1 TRAIEDDRA
10 MMEAGGF
17 SRLLGFALK
26 WQKPSFPIKG
36 ADLIELGAAPGPK
49 LGATL
54 KNLEREWV
62 DSAFAMDRGALLKRA
77 AQALEA

>member
-1 TRAIEDDRA
+1 
-10 MMEAGGF
+10 
-17 SRLLGFALK
+17 
-26 WQKPSFPIKG
+26 G

>member
-1 TRAIEDDRA
+1 TGAIEDDQA

-36 ADLIELGAAPGPK
+36 ADLTELGAAPGPK